1 MEFQSIINLLDITSD
16 DKNLPRYVT
25 KKWIDVYYQS
35 EQNYNINKEI
45 KFRSDLDQCLDQIYV
60 ILAMRILL

>member
-35 EQNYNINKEI
+35 EKNYNINKEI